1 MTGSAN
7 TIPFIKSFSLHSS
20 QKIMSDSDDKLV
32 IELFL
37 HPTNDIAM
45 ELLKYGAEV
54 KIIEPESLRNDIKN
68 RSVEMMKLYE

>member
-1 MTGSAN
+1 
-7 TIPFIKSFSLHSS
+7 
-20 QKIMSDSDDKLV
+20 MSDSDDKLV